1 MRAIALVFP
10 LALFVVSPG
19 HAQPPSE
26 SYVWG
31 PTTNGLRV
39 GISVQSSGQPN
50 GGARFS
56 IAFENTGGADFVLNL
71 AYMLANGK
79 VMFPSAVELTL
90 ASADGTSRDLRFFD
104 RPIAGRMDA
113 YTVALRTGSLYI
125 VRTSLDQYYAT
136 ATNNFHVV
144 MPAGTSRIA
153 ARLTGMTP
161 TVSNGDMTGVSLLNF
176 WTGSV
181 QSGFAEF
188 QR

>member
-10 LALFVVSPG
+10 LALFVVSSG

-31 PTTNGLRV
+31 PTTNGLRL
-39 GISVQSSGQPN
+39 GISVQSSG

-56 IAFENTGGADFVLNL
+56 IAFENTGDADFVLNL
-71 AYMLANGK
+71 GYMLANGK
-79 VMFPSAVELTL
+79 VMFPSAVELTI

-125 VRTSLDQYYAT
+125 VRTSLDQYYAP

-153 ARLTGMTP
+153 ARLTGITP
-161 TVSNGDMTGVSLLNF
+161 SVSNGDMTGVSLLNF